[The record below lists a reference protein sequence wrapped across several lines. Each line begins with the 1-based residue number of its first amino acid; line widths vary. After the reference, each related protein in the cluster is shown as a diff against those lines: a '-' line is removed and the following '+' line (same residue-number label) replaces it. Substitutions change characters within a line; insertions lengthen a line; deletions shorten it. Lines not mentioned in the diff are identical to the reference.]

1 MKCPPRLLVLCAG
14 LAAAVPA
21 PAGLPLF
28 GRPKG
33 SPWSEDKDVA
43 QRLFEQGRLAAVRGD
58 SAKAIDKFEMV
69 RTKCARTPQAGWANY
84 ELGCLRERSGD
95 AVGAWRAYQEV
106 VDTYPDSGRFADA
119 VAAQV
124 RVSEQL
130 VDTLERHERGLAPK
144 KDLQKLSRDEIMGML
159 LVALR
164 NARTADG
171 TPEAA
176 YRLAVLLQRFG
187 RPDEARTELESLRLH
202 HPNHRLA
209 AEAGFR
215 IAMID
220 WQQAQRKNATDA
232 DRERAIESLEDF
244 IALHADSELLPEA
257 KHRLASCRGAMLR
270 SLLVQAIAWED
281 KQKPEAARVCY
292 RLIGTRYADLISGRA
307 ALEQRVAEAMAPGP
321 AEAVAE
327 VAAAHREPDPDD
339 SPTVLPFAP
348 RRPVNPLDPVI
359 REEAPPVPQAAAPQ

>member
-14 LAAAVPA
+14 LVAAAPA
-21 PAGLPLF
+21 PAGLPFF
-28 GRPKG
+28 GKPKG
-33 SPWSEDKDVA
+33 SPWSEDKAVA

-58 SAKAIDKFEMV
+58 AAKAIDKFEMV

-84 ELGCLRERSGD
+84 ELGCLRERAGD
-95 AVGAWRAYQEV
+95 AAGAWRAYQEV
-106 VDTYPDSGRFADA
+106 ADTYPDSGRFAEA

-130 VDTLERHERGLAPK
+130 VDTMERHERGLAPK

-176 YRLAVLLQRFG
+176 YRLCVLLQRFG

-220 WQQAQRKNATDA
+220 WQQAQRKHATDA
-232 DRERAIESLEDF
+232 DQERAIASLEDF
-244 IALHADSELLPEA
+244 IALHPDSELLPEA
-257 KHRLASCRGAMLR
+257 RHRLARCRGTMLR
-270 SLLVQAIAWED
+270 SLMVQALTWEE
-281 KQKPEAARVCY
+281 KQKPQAAKVCY
-292 RLIGTRYADLISGRA
+292 RLIGTRYADLIRGRTE
-307 ALEQRVAEAMAPGP
+307 LEHRVAEAMAEAPG
-321 AEAVAE
+321 AS
-327 VAAAHREPDPDD
+327 AATTAAIKDPDD
-339 SPTVLPFAP
+339 DDSTVPVPFAP
-348 RRPVNPLDPVI
+348 ARKPVNPLDPVI
-359 REEAPPVPQAAAPQ
+359 R